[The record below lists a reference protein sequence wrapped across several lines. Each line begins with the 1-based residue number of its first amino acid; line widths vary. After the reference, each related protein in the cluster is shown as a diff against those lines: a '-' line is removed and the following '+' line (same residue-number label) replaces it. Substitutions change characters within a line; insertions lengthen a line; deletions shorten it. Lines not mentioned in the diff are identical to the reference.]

1 MVRSLACC
9 TENKTVFPPAVP
21 NCRIGRL
28 LGEGTTG
35 TVYEAVN
42 ASGEALAIK
51 FLRET
56 FADDPEMV
64 ARFKREASIC
74 QRLRSEHIAAVVGAG
89 RTQETYWIAY
99 RRLVGETLDK
109 RVRRER
115 VMPLAALAPIV
126 EQVLRGLAVA
136 HAAGVVHRDI
146 KPANIMLERTGAG
159 ERACIL
165 DFGISK
171 DRSRSG
177 TGTLGRSLT
186 SHTATLGT
194 INYMPPEQI
203 GASAAVDHRAD
214 LYSVGV
220 VAYRAM
226 TGQLPYVGS
235 SQAAVMHAKIN
246 LDARSLADATGTR
259 WPDALERFF
268 RRALAREPSARF
280 EDAGSMDAA
289 WADAWADACGR
300 ATTPDI
306 ERLRRRNA
314 DTEDGDDTVLDDA
327 GTSQD

>member
-1 MVRSLACC
+1 VTL
-9 TENKTVFPPAVP
+9 TFPPAVP

-28 LGEGTTG
+28 LGEGVTG
-35 TVYEAVN
+35 TVYEAAN
-42 ASGEALAIK
+42 DSGEALAIK

-89 RTQETYWIAY
+89 RTEQTYWIAY
-99 RRLVGETLDK
+99 RRLVGETMAQRMRRD
-109 RVRRER
+109 RVF
-115 VMPLAALAPIV
+115 VVAALTPLI

-146 KPANIMLERTGAG
+146 KPANIMLERTPTG

-171 DRSRSG
+171 DRSHSG
-177 TGTLGRSLT
+177 SNTSARSLT

-203 GASAAVDHRAD
+203 GASASVDHRAD

-220 VAYRAM
+220 VAYRAIS
-226 TGQLPYVGS
+226 GQLPYVGS
-235 SQAAVMHAKIN
+235 SQAAVMHAKLN
-246 LDARSLADATGTR
+246 LDARSLGDATGAR
-259 WPDALERFF
+259 WPEHLEAFF

-280 EDAGSMDAA
+280 EDAASMQAA
-289 WADAWADACGR
+289 WTHAGR
-300 ATTPDI
+300 GGSTPDLDQ
-306 ERLRRRNA
+306 LRRRNA
-314 DTEDGDDTVLDDA
+314 DSDRGDDTVLDA
-327 GTSQD
+327 GEDHTEA

>member
-1 MVRSLACC
+1 M
-9 TENKTVFPPAVP
+9 FPPPVP
-21 NCRIGRL
+21 GCRIGNL

-42 ASGEALAIK
+42 ANGEALAIK

-89 RTQETYWIAY
+89 RTEQTYWIAY
-99 RRLVGETLDK
+99 RRLVGETMDV
-109 RVRRER
+109 RMRRER
-115 VMPLAALAPIV
+115 VLPIAALAPVI

-146 KPANIMLERTGAG
+146 KPANIMLERTGEA

-171 DRSRSG
+171 DRSHSG
-177 TGTLGRSLT
+177 STNTSGRSLT
-186 SHTATLGT
+186 STTATLGT
-194 INYMPPEQI
+194 INYMPPEQV
-203 GASAAVDHRAD
+203 GASAGVDHRAD

-220 VAYRAM
+220 VAYRAIS
-226 TGQLPYVGS
+226 GQLPYVGS
-235 SQAAVMHAKIN
+235 SQAAVLYAKIN
-246 LDARSLADATGTR
+246 ADARSLAEATGTR
-259 WPDALERFF
+259 WPDALEAFF

-280 EDAGSMDAA
+280 GDAREMEAA
-289 WADAWADACGR
+289 WLDACR
-300 ATTPDI
+300 AGATPDL
-306 ERLRRRNA
+306 EQLRKRNV
-314 DTEDGDDTVLDDA
+314 ESQESDDTVLE
-327 GTSQD
+327 G